1 MKKTIKLLLVALFM
15 LIAISAFSKVEAAS
29 ASISASKTNATVG
42 DNVTIIVS
50 YNAAAWNLSVSG
62 SGISSTKYV
71 GNTDD
76 AENASYSKSL
86 SLNTS
91 STGTYTIY
99 LTGDVSDGSTGVTS
113 PVSQSVTVTVKP
125 SSGGGSSGSGSS
137 GTSTT
142 KPSTSNKPSTSTTTE
157 EKPKS
162 TDNTLSS
169 LTVTE
174 GAITPEFNKD
184 VREYNV
190 TVPNEITNVN
200 VVATP
205 TDSKATTAV
214 TGNTDL
220 KEGENTVTVVVTAE
234 DGSTSQ
240 YLIRVTRNRPELSLT
255 TLVIKYK
262 NQEGQLI
269 EVPLNPLFAFNIY
282 EYSLEDLEYWVE
294 KLEIEAISNIEG
306 AKIEIQGNEGLK
318 AGENV
323 ITITLKLPITME
335 GEIATEDA
343 LKDSEEIKTYT
354 IKFNKKEEPT
364 LLAKISNWFKGIFGG
379 VSVWYNDNQEKV
391 VLGALGVCVIAL
403 VGLSVYIV
411 VDYKKYKKLV
421 QKLKKLNELEQNTP
435 VSENIIESISQ
446 ERLQEKE
453 ISNKDTENNKKNDR
467 PKGGRHF

>member
-113 PVSQSVTVTVKP
+113 PISQSVTVTVKP

-262 NQEGQLI
+262 NQEGELI
-269 EVPLNPLFAFNIY
+269 EIPLNPIFAFNTY
-282 EYSLEDLEYWVE
+282 EYTLEDLEYWIE
-294 KLEIEAISNIEG
+294 KLDIEAIANVEG
-306 AKIEIQGNEGLK
+306 ATIDIKGADSLVT
-318 AGENV
+318 GENEII
-323 ITITLKLPITME
+323 ITVKLIEKAT
-335 GEIATEDA
+335 GERQEPT
-343 LKDSEEIKTYT
+343 EEIKTYT

>member
-15 LIAISAFSKVEAAS
+15 LIAISAFSTVEAAS

-113 PVSQSVTVTVKP
+113 SISQSVTVTVKP

-162 TDNTLSS
+162 TDNTLTS
-169 LTVTE
+169 LTVAE

-184 VREYNV
+184 VREYNL
-190 TVPNEITNVN
+190 TVPNEIVSVN

-262 NQEGQLI
+262 NQEGELI
-269 EVPLNPLFAFNIY
+269 EIPLNPIFAFNTY
-282 EYSLEDLEYWVE
+282 EYTLEDLEYWIE
-294 KLEIEAISNIEG
+294 KLDIEAIANIEG
-306 AKIEIQGNEGLK
+306 ATIDIKGADSLVT
-318 AGENV
+318 GENEII
-323 ITITLKLPITME
+323 ITVKLIEEATGE
-335 GEIATEDA
+335 GQEPT
-343 LKDSEEIKTYT
+343 EEIKTYT

-435 VSENIIESISQ
+435 VSENILESISQ

-453 ISNKDTENNKKNDR
+453 ISNKDTENNKKNDK